1 MELVKNYVKKAMPSL
16 SSDQMDTL
24 MAKLE
29 ELGVLSVDD
38 LSLVDPEDIKDTLP
52 FIQCKRFVRAVKAL
66 EAGEFLPLCFNAS
79 FLRLQ
84 RLIKKMKK
92 KRLPSA
98 VHGNNYPIIGFRN

>member
-66 EAGEFLPLCFNAS
+66 EAGEFLPLYFNAS
-79 FLRLQ
+79 FLKLQ
-84 RLIKKMKK
+84 RFIPKMQKKSCHQLYM
-92 KRLPSA
+92 A
-98 VHGNNYPIIGFRN
+98 IITL

>member
-52 FIQCKRFVRAVKAL
+52 FSAKDSSELSKHWKQV
-66 EAGEFLPLCFNAS
+66 S
-79 FLRLQ
+79 FC
-84 RLIKKMKK
+84 
-92 KRLPSA
+92 PSILMQ
-98 VHGNNYPIIGFRN
+98 VF

>member
-66 EAGEFLPLCFNAS
+66 EPGEFLPLCFNAS
-79 FLRLQ
+79 FLKLQ
-84 RLIKKMKK
+84 RFIPKMQKKSCHQLYM
-92 KRLPSA
+92 A
-98 VHGNNYPIIGFRN
+98 IITL

>member
-29 ELGVLSVDD
+29 ELGVFSVDD

-52 FIQCKRFVRAVKAL
+52 FVQCKRFVRAVKAL

-79 FLRLQ
+79 FLKLQ
-84 RLIKKMKK
+84 RFIKKMQKK
-92 KRLPSA
+92 GCHQLYMA
-98 VHGNNYPIIGFRN
+98 ITTL